1 MRAVIIG
8 GTGFLGYFTCRD
20 LIAAGHEAVA
30 VGLALPDPGTMPD
43 GAVVEVCNADS
54 CLKKT
59 GGPDRIRTCDPQFR
73 KLMLYPAELR
83 DLRHPFF

>member
-1 MRAVIIG
+1 MRGVIIG

-54 CLKKT
+54 C
-59 GGPDRIRTCDPQFR
+59 GER
-73 KLMLYPAELR
+73 ELAA
-83 DLRHPFF
+83 LLEAWAVFFCA